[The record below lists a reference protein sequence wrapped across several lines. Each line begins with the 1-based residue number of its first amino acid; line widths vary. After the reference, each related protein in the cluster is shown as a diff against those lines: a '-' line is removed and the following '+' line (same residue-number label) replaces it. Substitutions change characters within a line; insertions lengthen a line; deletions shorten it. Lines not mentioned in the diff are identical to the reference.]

1 MARPTIADVARA
13 ARVSKSTVSRV
24 LTDSDEYMRDDTRV
38 RVLTVLRELGYRPSG
53 VARSLTLKRTQTIGL
68 LISDISNPFYADVIL
83 GVESVALAHNFD
95 IFLCNTMYDPARGMR
110 FADSLID
117 KQVDGVLVMTT
128 SLSDQFAIE
137 LVCNQIP
144 VVALD
149 WEPPAIDGPVGVVIS
164 DFEMSIYAAVDH
176 LVSLGHQRFAHVGGP
191 KHLRTSHRKRDAF
204 FNALA
209 THNID
214 KENIIVMDGNMNFD
228 SGKAALIQ
236 MMRMTAPPTAVF
248 AADDLTAI
256 GLIGEARKQG
266 LQLPRDLSVIGF
278 SDIPLAAQIS
288 PALTTV
294 ALPRYTIGSIMMTM
308 LLDLLSSS
316 THTQADPPRIRHVE
330 TQLLVRE
337 STAQAPQQPQ

>member
-1 MARPTIADVARA
+1 
-13 ARVSKSTVSRV
+13 
-24 LTDSDEYMRDDTRV
+24 
-38 RVLTVLRELGYRPSG
+38 
-53 VARSLTLKRTQTIGL
+53 
-68 LISDISNPFYADVIL
+68 
-83 GVESVALAHNFD
+83 VESVALAHNFD

-128 SLSDQFAIE
+128 SLSDQFALE
-137 LVCNQIP
+137 LVRNQIP
-144 VVALD
+144 VAVLD
-149 WEPPAIDGPVGVVIS
+149 WEPPAIDGQVGVVIS
-164 DFEMSIYAAVDH
+164 SFEIGIHAAVDH

-191 KHLRTSHRKRDAF
+191 THLHTSHRKRDAF

-236 MMRMTAPPTAVF
+236 IMRMTAPPTAVF

-316 THTQADPPRIRHVE
+316 THTQADPPPHSARGNAVVSSRIHGTGAPTTAVGACVKPITAHCYLVTQSVVIGYVPTPEAIRHGGYSATAASHTRLIPEAGWIMVE
-330 TQLLVRE
+330 TTQQLLTKTFH
-337 STAQAPQQPQ
+337 S